1 MANAMLTTI
10 EAHYRDTRLFTGIE
24 GMAEWVRK
32 ALAQVDRRAFVP
44 PVTTALAETDSAL
57 PIGCGQTISQ
67 PFVVALMT
75 QLLAPQ
81 PFHRVLEIGTGS
93 GYQAAVLSGL
103 VAELYS
109 LEIIDELA
117 EQARER
123 LQRLGYHNAT
133 VLNRDGYYG
142 LPELAPFDGILVTA
156 ALEEIPPPLLKQLRS
171 GGRLVA
177 PVGPADGIQ
186 QLVVVE
192 NQPDGQDR
200 RAVLPVNFVPF
211 VRAH

>member
-1 MANAMLTTI
+1 MANAMLATI
-10 EAHYRDTRLFTGIE
+10 EAHYRDTCLFTGLDALTE
-24 GMAEWVRK
+24 SVRD
-32 ALAQVDRRAFVP
+32 ALQQVDRRAFVP
-44 PVTTALAETDSAL
+44 PVTTALAESDSAL

-93 GYQAAVLSGL
+93 GYQAAVLAHL

-109 LEIIDELA
+109 LEIIDNLA
-117 EQARER
+117 EAARDR

-142 LPELAPFDGILVTA
+142 LPELGPFDGIVITA
-156 ALEEIPPPLLKQLRS
+156 ALEDIPPPLLKQLRC

-177 PVGPADGIQ
+177 PLGPTDGIQ
-186 QLVVVE
+186 QLVIVE
-192 NQPDGQDR
+192 HRSDGWER

-211 VRAH
+211 TRAH

>member
-1 MANAMLTTI
+1 V
-10 EAHYRDTRLFTGIE
+10 FTGLDTL
-24 GMAEWVRK
+24 AEPVRE
-32 ALAQVDRRAFVP
+32 ALEQVDRRAFVSP
-44 PVTTALAETDSAL
+44 ITTVLAETDSAL

-81 PFHRVLEIGTGS
+81 PFQRVLEIGTGS
-93 GYQAAVLSGL
+93 GYQAAVLSRL

-117 EQARER
+117 DQARQR
-123 LQRLGYHNAT
+123 LHDLGYHNVT
-133 VLNRDGYYG
+133 VLQRDGYYG
-142 LPELAPFDGILVTA
+142 LPELAPFDGIVVTA
-156 ALEEIPPPLLKQLRS
+156 ALEEIPPSLLRQLRS

-186 QLVVVE
+186 QLQVVD
-192 NQPDGQDR
+192 NHPDGPDCR
-200 RAVLPVNFVPF
+200 TVLPVCFVSLT
-211 VRAH
+211 RSH